1 MWPDNETIQDLLGF
15 KVHADLI
22 RNIVIDKKMLPI
34 TIGVFGDWGGGKT
47 SIMKMIEFSLSPD
60 NYIDAIEK
68 NKYDRIAC
76 IYFNGW
82 LFEGY
87 DDAKAA
93 ILTSIL
99 IQLGEHKRFGPKIRN
114 AVVKLIKS
122 VNWMRLAKMGFQ
134 NVALPAISAY
144 LSGGISLI
152 PAFAE
157 ASRASL
163 GIKGENKEEEEAK
176 AEKGT
181 IDWESLI
188 KKDDTSSSPMDVRSF
203 RERFEKMLKESDIDT
218 LVVLIDDL
226 DRCSPER
233 IIDNLEAIKLFLNVD
248 KTAFIIGADKR
259 IVRNAIGLRYA
270 IALQREEIEGSDS
283 DLATDYLEKLIQVP
297 YHLPRLSP
305 AEIESYMVLLFCQK
319 YLTNDKFQQC
329 LVAYETQRAKNRF
342 SAFRCADVKEA
353 LKGETLDSSLIESL
367 AFCSTAAPLITEGL
381 KGNPRQVKRFLN
393 AFILRKQ
400 LASTAKLTDVRDD
413 VLVKLMVLEYAHINE
428 FLKLYKWQASQDGFP
443 KEIGHLEKSI
453 LLPEGKLENEEET
466 KKVDPAWATSF
477 MRKWISMAPSLAN
490 VDLRDYF
497 WVSRD
502 KLNSTLSDLTLVSPI
517 VRLILDELLS
527 GESFKQNHAVAEA
540 KNLSSDETTILI
552 GLLSRSILS
561 RPDFKPGYDAFRKL
575 VEQNIQ
581 GSVES
586 FVKILQEAPPDK
598 IPPAIGLDILN
609 LLASRA
615 DLKQIFQPA
624 IDCLKQSKS
633 KIGSALKKNTEV

>member
-1 MWPDNETIQDLLGF
+1 MWSDNETIQDLIGF

-47 SIMKMIEFSLSPD
+47 SIMKMIEFSLCPD
-60 NYIDAIEK
+60 SYIDPAEK
-68 NKYDRIAC
+68 ARYDRIAC

-99 IQLGEHKRFGPKIRN
+99 LQLGEHKRFGPKIRN
-114 AVVKLIKS
+114 TVVKLIKS

-157 ASRASL
+157 AAKVSL
-163 GIKGENKEEEEAK
+163 GVKDGDKEEGK
-176 AEKGT
+176 AAADKET
-181 IDWESLI
+181 VDWESLI
-188 KKDDTSSSPMDVRSF
+188 KKDETSSSPMDVRSF
-203 RERFEKMLKESDIDT
+203 RERFEKMLKESDIDS
-218 LVVLIDDL
+218 LIVLIDDL

-270 IALQREEIEGSDS
+270 IALQREEPEGSDS

-319 YLTNDKFQQC
+319 YLTNEKFQQC
-329 LVAYETQRAKNRF
+329 LLAYETQRSKNRF

-353 LKGETLDSSLIESL
+353 LKGEALDPSLIESL

-400 LASTAKLTDVRDD
+400 LASIAKLIDIRDD

-428 FLKLYKWQASQDGFP
+428 FLKLYKWQSSQDGFP
-443 KEIGHLEKSI
+443 KEIGNLEKVI
-453 LLPEGKLENEEET
+453 LPPGGKFDNVEEAE
-466 KKVDPAWATSF
+466 KIDSSWATSF
-477 MRKWISMAPSLAN
+477 MRKWISMTPALSN
-490 VDLRDYF
+490 IDLRDYF

-502 KLNSTLSDLTLVSPI
+502 KLSSTLSDLTLVPPV
-517 VRLILDELLS
+517 VRLILEELLS
-527 GESFKQNHAVAEA
+527 GESFKQNHAVTET
-540 KNLSSDETTILI
+540 KNLTSDETTILI

-561 RPDFKPGYDAFRKL
+561 RPDSKPGYDAFRKL
-575 VEQNIQ
+575 IEQGIP
-581 GSVES
+581 GSVEA
-586 FVKILQEAPPDK
+586 FVKILQEAPSDK
-598 IPPAIGLDILN
+598 IPPAIGLDILS
-609 LLASRA
+609 LLESKT

-624 IDCLKQSKS
+624 VDYLKQTKS
-633 KIGSALKKNTEV
+633 KIGSAMKKNTGV